1 MAGRALSIE
10 IGYSLTRVCEL
21 DYKAKTPKVYKSFT
35 VPTLEGVVNDGVIQ
49 PDSHYLE
56 GLRGA
61 MRENNVKAK
70 QVIFSISS
78 GKIANREV
86 TIPFVKENRI
96 GDVVRAKASEY
107 FPMDLSQHEL
117 AYTILETM
125 GEDKGNK
132 QYKLMVLAVPAALLK
147 GYYDLAAALRLEV
160 AAIDYAGNS
169 LFQVVKKECTTGTH
183 LIAKIDERSTLIMV
197 IQDQKIA
204 FTRNVA
210 YGVEEALQ
218 VVTDSAAWGTVRNIR
233 QALKIVEQNQCID
246 LEAANS
252 DRDIA
257 TLSREDAAKRHVTES
272 LVPMIGGIVRV
283 IDYYISRNPAVIDK
297 VHITGV
303 GANFLGMNDLLQK
316 EVDYPVSIIKKVE
329 GLNLEK
335 YFKEGFFGEYLSCIG
350 AVMAPVG
357 FKLHEDKGKA
367 KGKGKSGSTT
377 PAGGVSQGFAIAMW
391 VLFAVGFLSA
401 AGMTAYSI
409 LTYLETE
416 KENVD
421 LKHQVEELKPIIDVY
436 NTYVDV
442 QAEYNKV
449 KAMYEVTESRNDEL
463 YEFMLELEQKLP
475 ADVNVKTFTADRS
488 QVTITMNVSTKGE
501 AAATIEQLRTFESL
515 LPESITV
522 TAVTEEVDEDENSI
536 SVNFTVAALYAPV
549 QHDDAEEAESADANA
564 VENTGDVGSETSDAV
579 ESTEVEENTG
589 DNAEA
594 Q

>member
-1 MAGRALSIE
+1 
-10 IGYSLTRVCEL
+10 
-21 DYKAKTPKVYKSFT
+21 
-35 VPTLEGVVNDGVIQ
+35 
-49 PDSHYLE
+49 
-56 GLRGA
+56 
-61 MRENNVKAK
+61 
-70 QVIFSISS
+70 
-78 GKIANREV
+78 
-86 TIPFVKENRI
+86 
-96 GDVVRAKASEY
+96 
-107 FPMDLSQHEL
+107 
-117 AYTILETM
+117 
-125 GEDKGNK
+125 
-132 QYKLMVLAVPAALLK
+132 
-147 GYYDLAAALRLEV
+147 
-160 AAIDYAGNS
+160 
-169 LFQVVKKECTTGTH
+169 
-183 LIAKIDERSTLIMV
+183 
-197 IQDQKIA
+197 
-204 FTRNVA
+204 
-210 YGVEEALQ
+210 
-218 VVTDSAAWGTVRNIR
+218 
-233 QALKIVEQNQCID
+233 
-246 LEAANS
+246 
-252 DRDIA
+252 
-257 TLSREDAAKRHVTES
+257 
-272 LVPMIGGIVRV
+272 MIGGIVRV

-475 ADVNVKTFTADRS
+475 ADVNVETFTADRS

>member
-1 MAGRALSIE
+1 MAVRALSIE

-35 VPTLEGVVNDGVIQ
+35 VPTLDGVVNDGALQ
-49 PDSHYLE
+49 LDSHYLE

-86 TIPFVKENRI
+86 MIPFVKENRI

-147 GYYDLAAALRLEV
+147 GYYDLATALRLEV

-169 LFQVVKKECTTGTH
+169 LFQIVKKECTTGTH

-233 QALKIVEQNQCID
+233 QALKIVEQNQCIE
-246 LEAANS
+246 LEADNS
-252 DRDIA
+252 GRDTA
-257 TLSREDAAKRHVTES
+257 SLSREDAAKRHVTEA
-272 LVPMIGGIVRV
+272 LAPMVGGIVRV

-303 GANFLGMNDLLQK
+303 GANFLGMNDLMQK
-316 EVDYPVSIIKKVE
+316 EIDYPVSIIKKVE

-367 KGKGKSGSTT
+367 RGKGKSGSAT
-377 PAGGVSQGFAIAMW
+377 PVGGASKGFAAAMW

-401 AGMTAYSI
+401 AGMAAYSI
-409 LTYLETE
+409 FTYMEVE

-421 LKHQVEELKPIIDVY
+421 LKHQVEELKPILEVY

-442 QAEYNKV
+442 KAEYNKV

-463 YEFMLELEQKLP
+463 YEFLLELEQKLP
-475 ADVNVKTFTADRS
+475 ADVNVVTFTSDRS
-488 QVTITMNVSTKGE
+488 QVTMTMNVSTKGE
-501 AAATIEQLRTFESL
+501 AAAAIEQFRTFESL
-515 LPESITV
+515 LPESVTV
-522 TAVTEEVDEDENSI
+522 TSVTEELDEENNSI
-536 SVNFTVAALYAPV
+536 TVNFTVAALYAPV
-549 QHDDAEEAESADANA
+549 QHGEDAAEEETGAEESA
-564 VENTGDVGSETSDAV
+564 
-579 ESTEVEENTG
+579 G
-589 DNAEA
+589 DNTAA
-594 Q
+594 R

>member
-1 MAGRALSIE
+1 MAGRVLSIE

-35 VPTLEGVVNDGVIQ
+35 VSTLEGVVNDGVLQ
-49 PDSHYLE
+49 LDTHYLE
-56 GLRGA
+56 GIRGG
-61 MRENNVKAK
+61 MREHGIKAK

-107 FPMDLSQHEL
+107 FPMELSQYEL
-117 AYTILETM
+117 AYTVLETI
-125 GEDKGNK
+125 GEDKNNK

-147 GYYDLAAALRLEV
+147 GYYDLAAALRLDV

-169 LFQVVKKECTTGTH
+169 LFQIVKKECTTGTH

-210 YGVEEALQ
+210 YGVDEALQ
-218 VVTDSAAWGTVRNIR
+218 VVSDSAAWGTVRNIR
-233 QALKIVEQNQCID
+233 QAIQIVEQNQCIA
-246 LEAANS
+246 LEADNGEQPPE
-252 DRDIA
+252 
-257 TLSREDAAKRHVTES
+257 TLSREDAARRHVTEA
-272 LVPMIGGIVRV
+272 LTPMVGGIVRV
-283 IDYYISRNPAVIDK
+283 IDYYISRNPAVIDT

-316 EVDYPVSIIKKVE
+316 EINYPVSVIKKVE

-335 YFKEGFFGEYLSCIG
+335 YFKDGFFGEYLSCIG
-350 AVMAPVG
+350 AVMAPVNL
-357 FKLHEDKGKA
+357 KLHEDKNKSKGKA
-367 KGKGKSGSTT
+367 AGKGGASSGDS
-377 PAGGVSQGFAIAMW
+377 VSQTGTILAWTIF
-391 VLFAVGFLSA
+391 VVGFLA
-401 AGMTAYSI
+401 AVGMTAFSI
-409 LTYLETE
+409 LTYLEAE
-416 KENVD
+416 KENAE
-421 LKHQVEELKPIIDVY
+421 LKRQVEELKPIIDVY

-442 QAEYNKV
+442 KAEYNKV

-475 ADVNVKTFTADRS
+475 SDVNVVAFTSDRS

-522 TAVTEEVDEDENSI
+522 TAVTEEVNEESNS
-536 SVNFTVAALYAPV
+536 STVNFTAAALYAPV
-549 QHDDAEEAESADANA
+549 QHGDEEAE
-564 VENTGDVGSETSDAV
+564 EET
-579 ESTEVEENTG
+579 ETEA
-589 DNAEA
+589 AE
-594 Q
+594 

>member
-1 MAGRALSIE
+1 MAVRVLSIE

-35 VPTLEGVVNDGVIQ
+35 VPTLDGVVNDGALQ
-49 PDSHYLE
+49 LDFHYLE

-61 MRENNVKAK
+61 MREHNIKAK

-96 GDVVRAKASEY
+96 GDVVRAKSSEY

-117 AYTILETM
+117 AYTILETL

-169 LFQVVKKECTTGTH
+169 LFQIVKKECMTGTH

-218 VVTDSAAWGTVRNIR
+218 VVTDSAAWGTVRNFR
-233 QALKIVEQNQCID
+233 QAIKNVEQNQCID
-246 LEAANS
+246 LEADDS
-252 DRDIA
+252 ERDTA
-257 TLSREDAAKRHVTES
+257 SLSREDAAKRHVTDA
-272 LVPMIGGIVRV
+272 LTPMVGGIVRV
-283 IDYYISRNPAVIDK
+283 IDYYISRNPAVIDE

-303 GANFLGMNDLLQK
+303 GANFLGMDGLMQK
-316 EVDYPVSIIKKVE
+316 EINYPVSIIRKVE

-350 AVMAPVG
+350 AVIAPVG

-367 KGKGKSGSTT
+367 KGKGKSGSVT
-377 PAGGVSQGFAIAMW
+377 PAGGVSKGFAAAMW
-391 VLFAVGFLSA
+391 VLFVVGFLSA

-409 LTYLETE
+409 LTYLEVE

-421 LKHQVEELKPIIDVY
+421 LKHQVEELKPIVEVY
-436 NTYVDV
+436 NDYVDV
-442 QAEYNKV
+442 KAEYSKV

-475 ADVNVKTFTADRS
+475 ADVNVVTLTSDRS

-501 AAATIEQLRTFESL
+501 AAAAIEQMRTFESL

-522 TAVTEEVDEDENSI
+522 TAVVEEHDEDSGI
-536 SVNFTVAALYAPV
+536 VTVNFTVAALYAPV
-549 QHDDAEEAESADANA
+549 QHDDT
-564 VENTGDVGSETSDAV
+564 ENT
-579 ESTEVEENTG
+579 EE
-589 DNAEA
+589 
-594 Q
+594 

>member
-1 MAGRALSIE
+1 MAGRVLSIE

-21 DYKAKTPKVYKSFT
+21 DCKAKTPKVYKSFT
-35 VPTLEGVVNDGVIQ
+35 VPTLDGVVNDGALQ
-49 PDSHYLE
+49 LDSHYLE

-61 MRENNVKAK
+61 MRENGVKAK
-70 QVIFSISS
+70 QVIFSLSS

-117 AYTILETM
+117 AYTILETI

-169 LFQVVKKECTTGTH
+169 LFQIVKKECTAGTH

-197 IQDQKIA
+197 IRDQKIA

-233 QALKIVEQNQCID
+233 QAIKIVEENRCFE
-246 LEAANS
+246 LETDNPE
-252 DRDIA
+252 RDMA
-257 TLSREDAAKRHVTES
+257 SLSREDAAKRHVTEA
-272 LVPMIGGIVRV
+272 LTPMVGGIVRV
-283 IDYYISRNPAVIDK
+283 IDYYISRNPVIIDK

-303 GANFLGMNDLLQK
+303 GANFLGMDDLMQK
-316 EVDYPVSIIKKVE
+316 EIDYPVSIIKKVE

-335 YFKEGFFGEYLSCIG
+335 YFKEDFFGEYLSCIG
-350 AVMAPVG
+350 AVIAPVG
-357 FKLHEDKGKA
+357 FKLHEDKGR
-367 KGKGKSGSTT
+367 GKSGSAT
-377 PAGGVSQGFAIAMW
+377 PVGGVSKGFAAVMW

-409 LTYLETE
+409 FTYLEAE

-421 LKHQVEELKPIIDVY
+421 LKHQVEELKPILEVYDAYADVK
-436 NTYVDV
+436 
-442 QAEYNKV
+442 AEYNKV

-463 YEFMLELEQKLP
+463 YEFLLELEQKLP
-475 ADVNVKTFTADRS
+475 ADVNVVTFTSDRS

-501 AAATIEQLRTFESL
+501 AAAAIEQLRTFESL

-522 TAVTEEVDEDENSI
+522 TSVTEEIDEENSSI
-536 SVNFTVAALYAPV
+536 IVSFTAAALYAPV
-549 QHDDAEEAESADANA
+549 QHDEDIAAEDAAAEETGAEESA
-564 VENTGDVGSETSDAV
+564 
-579 ESTEVEENTG
+579 G
-589 DNAEA
+589 DNTAA

>member
-1 MAGRALSIE
+1 MAGRVLSIE

-21 DYKAKTPKVYKSFT
+21 DYKAKIPKVYKSFT
-35 VPTLEGVVNDGVIQ
+35 VPTLDGVVNDGVLQ
-49 PDSHYLE
+49 LDTHYLE

-61 MRENNVKAK
+61 MRENGIKAK

-125 GEDKGNK
+125 GEEKGNK

-169 LFQVVKKECTTGTH
+169 LFQIVKKECTTGTH

-218 VVTDSAAWGTVRNIR
+218 VVGDSAAWGTIRNIR
-233 QALKIVEQNQCID
+233 QAIQIVEQNNCID
-246 LEAANS
+246 LEMDAS
-252 DRDIA
+252 DRDTA
-257 TLSREDAAKRHVTES
+257 TLSREDAARRHVTEA
-272 LVPMIGGIVRV
+272 LTPMVGGIVRV

-367 KGKGKSGSTT
+367 KGKGKGKSGAAAST
-377 PAGGVSQGFAIAMW
+377 GEVSQGFTIAMW

-401 AGMTAYSI
+401 AGMTAFSI
-409 LTYLETE
+409 LTYLEVE
-416 KENVD
+416 KENVN

-442 QAEYNKV
+442 KAEYNKV

-475 ADVNVKTFTADRS
+475 ADVNVVTFTSDRS

-522 TAVTEEVDEDENSI
+522 TAVTEEIDEESNSI
-536 SVNFTVAALYAPV
+536 TVNFTAAALYAPV
-549 QHDDAEEAESADANA
+549 QHGDADDEAAADTETGSAEGAENAGTEESA
-564 VENTGDVGSETSDAV
+564 
-579 ESTEVEENTG
+579 G
-589 DNAEA
+589 DNTTA

>member
-1 MAGRALSIE
+1 MAGRVLSIE

-35 VPTLEGVVNDGVIQ
+35 VPTLDGVVNDGALQ
-49 PDSHYLE
+49 LDSHYLE

-61 MRENNVKAK
+61 MREYNVKAK
-70 QVIFSISS
+70 QAIFSISS

-96 GDVVRAKASEY
+96 SDVVRAKASEY
-107 FPMDLSQHEL
+107 FPMDLSQYEL

-125 GEDKGNK
+125 GEEKGSK

-169 LFQVVKKECTTGTH
+169 LFQIVKKECTTGTH

-210 YGVEEALQ
+210 YGVDEALQ
-218 VVTDSAAWGTVRNIR
+218 AVADSAAWGTVRNVR
-233 QALKIVEQNQCID
+233 QAIQIVEQNNCID
-246 LEAANS
+246 LDANNAE
-252 DRDIA
+252 RDTS
-257 TLSREDAAKRHVTES
+257 TLSREDAAKRHVTEA
-272 LVPMIGGIVRV
+272 LIPMVGGIVRV
-283 IDYYISRNPAVIDK
+283 IDYYISRNPAVIDT

-316 EVDYPVSIIKKVE
+316 EIDYPVSIIKKVE

-350 AVMAPVG
+350 AVMAPVN

-367 KGKGKSGSTT
+367 KGKGTGKAGAA
-377 PAGGVSQGFAIAMW
+377 AGGSVSQAGTIIAW
-391 VLFAVGFLSA
+391 ALFAVGLLSA
-401 AGMTAYSI
+401 AGMTAFSI

-421 LKHQVEELKPIIDVY
+421 LKHQVEELKPIVDVY

-475 ADVNVKTFTADRS
+475 SDVNVITFTSDRS

-501 AAATIEQLRTFESL
+501 AAATIEQMRTFESL

-522 TAVTEEVDEDENSI
+522 TAVTEEVDEENNSI
-536 SVNFTVAALYAPV
+536 TVNFTVAALYAPV
-549 QHDDAEEAESADANA
+549 QHGDTATEEGEETENADTAEGAEN
-564 VENTGDVGSETSDAV
+564 NET
-579 ESTEVEENTG
+579 
-589 DNAEA
+589 A

>member
-1 MAGRALSIE
+1 MAGRVLSIE

-35 VPTLEGVVNDGVIQ
+35 VPTLDGVVNDGALQ
-49 PDSHYLE
+49 LDSHYLE

-61 MRENNVKAK
+61 MREYNVKAK
-70 QVIFSISS
+70 QAIFSISS

-96 GDVVRAKASEY
+96 SDVVRAKASEY
-107 FPMDLSQHEL
+107 FPMDLSQYEL

-125 GEDKGNK
+125 GEEKGSK

-169 LFQVVKKECTTGTH
+169 LFQIVKKECTTGTH

-210 YGVEEALQ
+210 YGVDEALQ
-218 VVTDSAAWGTVRNIR
+218 VVSDSAAWGTVRNVR
-233 QALKIVEQNQCID
+233 QAIQIVEQNNCID
-246 LEAANS
+246 LDANNAE
-252 DRDIA
+252 RDIS
-257 TLSREDAAKRHVTES
+257 TLSREDAAKRHVTEA
-272 LVPMIGGIVRV
+272 LIPMVGGIVRV
-283 IDYYISRNPAVIDK
+283 IDYYISRNPAIIDT

-316 EVDYPVSIIKKVE
+316 EIDYPVSIIKKVE

-350 AVMAPVG
+350 AVMAPVN

-367 KGKGKSGSTT
+367 KGKGTGKAGAA
-377 PAGGVSQGFAIAMW
+377 AGGSVSQAGTIIAW
-391 VLFAVGFLSA
+391 VIFAVGLLSA
-401 AGMTAYSI
+401 AGMTAFSI

-416 KENVD
+416 KENIN
-421 LKHQVEELKPIIDVY
+421 LKHQVEALKPIVEVY

-475 ADVNVKTFTADRS
+475 SDVNVITFTSDRS

-522 TAVTEEVDEDENSI
+522 TAVTEEVDEENNSI
-536 SVNFTVAALYAPV
+536 TVNFTVAALYAPV
-549 QHDDAEEAESADANA
+549 QHGDTATEEAEETENADTAEGA
-564 VENTGDVGSETSDAV
+564 ENNET
-579 ESTEVEENTG
+579 
-589 DNAEA
+589 A

>member
-1 MAGRALSIE
+1 MAGRVLSIE

-35 VPTLEGVVNDGVIQ
+35 VPTLDGVVNDGALQ
-49 PDSHYLE
+49 LDTHYLE

-70 QVIFSISS
+70 QAIFSISS

-96 GDVVRAKASEY
+96 SDVVRAKASEY

-117 AYTILETM
+117 AYTILETI
-125 GEDKGNK
+125 GEEKGNK
-132 QYKLMVLAVPAALLK
+132 QYKLMVLAVPGALLK

-169 LFQVVKKECTTGTH
+169 LFQIVKKECTTGTH

-210 YGVEEALQ
+210 YGVDEALQ

-233 QALKIVEQNQCID
+233 QAIQIVEQNNCID
-246 LEAANS
+246 LETKDAEG
-252 DRDIA
+252 DA
-257 TLSREDAAKRHVTES
+257 TATPSREDVARRHVTEA
-272 LVPMIGGIVRV
+272 LAPMVGGIVRV
-283 IDYYISRNPAVIDK
+283 IDYYISRNPAVIDT

-316 EVDYPVSIIKKVE
+316 EIDYPVSVIKKVE

-350 AVMAPVG
+350 AVMAPVNL
-357 FKLHEDKGKA
+357 KLREDKNKGKA
-367 KGKGKSGSTT
+367 KGKGAGKSGAA
-377 PAGGVSQGFAIAMW
+377 AGDSVSQGWTIFAW
-391 VLFAVGFLSA
+391 VVFAVGFLSA
-401 AGMTAYSI
+401 AGMTAFSI

-416 KENVD
+416 KENIN
-421 LKHQVEELKPIIDVY
+421 LKHQVEELKPIVDVY
-436 NTYVDV
+436 NSYVDV

-475 ADVNVKTFTADRS
+475 SDVNVITFTSDRS
-488 QVTITMNVSTKGE
+488 QVTLTMNVSTKGE
-501 AAATIEQLRTFESL
+501 AAATIEQMRTFESL

-522 TAVTEEVDEDENSI
+522 TAVTEEIDEENNSI
-536 SVNFTVAALYAPV
+536 TVNFTVAALYAPV
-549 QHDDAEEAESADANA
+549 QHDDEMAEETETADEAETEA
-564 VENTGDVGSETSDAV
+564 VV
-579 ESTEVEENTG
+579 E
-589 DNAEA
+589 
-594 Q
+594 

>member
-1 MAGRALSIE
+1 MAGRVLSIE

-35 VPTLEGVVNDGVIQ
+35 VPTLDGVVNDGALQ
-49 PDSHYLE
+49 LDTHYLE
-56 GLRGA
+56 GLRGG
-61 MRENNVKAK
+61 MRENNIKAK

-107 FPMDLSQHEL
+107 FPMELSQYEL

-125 GEDKGNK
+125 GEEKGNK

-147 GYYDLAAALRLEV
+147 GYYDLAAALRMDV

-169 LFQVVKKECTTGTH
+169 LFQIVKKECTTGTH

-210 YGVEEALQ
+210 YGVDEALQ
-218 VVTDSAAWGTVRNIR
+218 VVGDSAAWGTIRNIR
-233 QALKIVEQNQCID
+233 QAIQIVEQNNCIE
-246 LEAANS
+246 LEAG
-252 DRDIA
+252 DRPLEA
-257 TLSREDAAKRHVTES
+257 LSREDAAKRHVTEA
-272 LVPMIGGIVRV
+272 LAPMVGGIVRV
-283 IDYYISRNPAVIDK
+283 IDYYISRNPAVIDT

-316 EVDYPVSIIKKVE
+316 EIDYPVSIIKKVE

-350 AVMAPVG
+350 AVMAPVN
-357 FKLHEDKGKA
+357 FKLHEDKSKA
-367 KGKGKSGSTT
+367 KGKSAGKGGAS
-377 PAGGVSQGFAIAMW
+377 AGGSVSQGWTIFAW
-391 VLFAVGFLSA
+391 VLFAVGLLSA
-401 AGMTAYSI
+401 AGMTAFSI
-409 LTYLETE
+409 LTYLEAE
-416 KENVD
+416 KENAE
-421 LKHQVEELKPIIDVY
+421 LKRQVEELKPIVDVY
-436 NTYVDV
+436 NTYIDV
-442 QAEYNKV
+442 KAEYNKV
-449 KAMYEVTESRNDEL
+449 KAMYEITESRNDEL
-463 YEFMLELEQKLP
+463 YEFLLELEQKLP
-475 ADVNVKTFTADRS
+475 ADVNVVTFTTDRS
-488 QVTITMNVSTKGE
+488 QVTMTMNVSTKGE

-522 TAVTEEVDEDENSI
+522 TAVTEEVDEENNRI
-536 SVNFTVAALYAPV
+536 TVNFTVAALYAPV
-549 QHDDAEEAESADANA
+549 NHGDEAEEEAAQEAESAEAAEGEDAA
-564 VENTGDVGSETSDAV
+564 G
-579 ESTEVEENTG
+579 STENADA
-589 DNAEA
+589 DNSGAA

>member
-1 MAGRALSIE
+1 MAGRVLSIE

-35 VPTLEGVVNDGVIQ
+35 VPTLDGVVNDGALQ
-49 PDSHYLE
+49 LDTHYLE

-61 MRENNVKAK
+61 MREYNVKAK
-70 QVIFSISS
+70 QAIFSISS

-96 GDVVRAKASEY
+96 SDVVRAKASEY
-107 FPMDLSQHEL
+107 FPMDLSQYEL
-117 AYTILETM
+117 AYTVLETM
-125 GEDKGNK
+125 GEDKGSK

-169 LFQVVKKECTTGTH
+169 LFQIVKKECTTGTH

-210 YGVEEALQ
+210 YGVDEALQ

-233 QALKIVEQNQCID
+233 QAIQIVEQNTCID
-246 LEAANS
+246 LDANNEE
-252 DRDIA
+252 RDTS
-257 TLSREDAAKRHVTES
+257 TLSREDAAKRHVTEA
-272 LVPMIGGIVRV
+272 LAPMVGGIVRV
-283 IDYYISRNPAVIDK
+283 IDYYISRNPAIIDT

-316 EVDYPVSIIKKVE
+316 EIDYPVSIIKKVE

-350 AVMAPVG
+350 AVMAPVN
-357 FKLHEDKGKA
+357 FRLHEDKGKA
-367 KGKGKSGSTT
+367 KGKGSGK
-377 PAGGVSQGFAIAMW
+377 AGAAAGGGVSQAGTIIAW
-391 VLFAVGFLSA
+391 TLFAVGLLSA
-401 AGMTAYSI
+401 AGMTAFSI

-421 LKHQVEELKPIIDVY
+421 LKHQVEELKPIVDVY

-475 ADVNVKTFTADRS
+475 SDVNVITFTSDRS

-522 TAVTEEVDEDENSI
+522 TAVTEEVDEENNSI
-536 SVNFTVAALYAPV
+536 TVNFTVAALYAPV
-549 QHDDAEEAESADANA
+549 QHGDTATEEAENADTAEGAENA
-564 VENTGDVGSETSDAV
+564 DTTEGAENNET
-579 ESTEVEENTG
+579 
-589 DNAEA
+589 A